1 MHKTVIH
8 WFLKILITV
17 ISLSPVNS
25 IANKQGNIK
34 GESALGLQK
43 SADCVACHGVDG
55 NSIVAN
61 FPKIAGQHSSY
72 LVKSLSSYRDGTRDN
87 SIMAGIAEKLTDK
100 DIADLA
106 AYFSGKDMS
115 YGAADPELVVRGEQ
129 IYRFGDFDKQI
140 SACIACHGPTGT
152 GVASAIFPALGG
164 QWSDYLISQLKL
176 FHSDARKNNMM
187 NGVAANL
194 SEEDMKAVA
203 SYIEG
208 LRK

>member
-1 MHKTVIH
+1 MV
-8 WFLKILITV
+8 FLT
-17 ISLSPVNS
+17 
-25 IANKQGNIK
+25 A
-34 GESALGLQK
+34 
-43 SADCVACHGVDG
+43 
-55 NSIVAN
+55 
-61 FPKIAGQHSSY
+61 
-72 LVKSLSSYRDGTRDN
+72 
-87 SIMAGIAEKLTDK
+87 
-100 DIADLA
+100 
-106 AYFSGKDMS
+106 
-115 YGAADPELVVRGEQ
+115 
-129 IYRFGDFDKQI
+129 FD
-140 SACIACHGPTGT
+140 